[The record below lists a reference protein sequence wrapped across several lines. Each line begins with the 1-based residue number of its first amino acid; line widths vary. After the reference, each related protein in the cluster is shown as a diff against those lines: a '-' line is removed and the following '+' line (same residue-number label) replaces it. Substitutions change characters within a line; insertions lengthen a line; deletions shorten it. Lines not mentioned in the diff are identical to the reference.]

1 MSPSRIPWVT
11 DILGPDYQA
20 RTLPLE
26 DDDEGVVLATLVRY
40 RPPTPEPARPVRAML
55 YVHGWNDYFFQT
67 HLADEIEGLGYDFYA
82 LDLRRYGRSLR
93 PKQLAGYIAD
103 LTHYFVELDLA
114 VAQLRAEGHDRIVF
128 MGHSTGG
135 LVGSLYA
142 SERPR
147 TFAAVMLNAPWLEL
161 QGNSILRPTTQ
172 SVFSAVRAVAPTT
185 ALPAVDVGHYRR
197 SIRADQDGEWVFN
210 HNLKGDPAFLLRIG
224 WLAAIMEG
232 HAKVADGLDV
242 DCPVLVAIP
251 ERSEFRRKWDEVL
264 KTVDTVL
271 DVDRIAE
278 RAHGLGHLVMIARF
292 PGALHDLTLSA
303 PEVRARVFEEYARFL
318 RCYARRPDLQP
329 AEGPRPDD
337 GVGGV

>member
-1 MSPSRIPWVT
+1 MGEWSPDTELDGYEQLIFP
-11 DILGPDYQA
+11 
-20 RTLPLE
+20 LPGEPTYALE
-26 DDDEGVVLATLVRY
+26 PENSLVATLVR
-40 RPPTPEPARPVRAML
+40 RDGPRSRAALL